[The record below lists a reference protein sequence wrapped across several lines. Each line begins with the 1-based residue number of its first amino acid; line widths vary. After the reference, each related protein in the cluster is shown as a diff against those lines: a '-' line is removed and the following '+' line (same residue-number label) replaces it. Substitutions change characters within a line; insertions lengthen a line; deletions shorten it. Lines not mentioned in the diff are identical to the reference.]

1 MARRIEWDHFGRKH
15 AYSVAFGK
23 EISLKRLNFALALTV
38 IGFGLAACQSAHETD
53 PRTSLQFVQVA
64 TVQPAGAADRAFT
77 GVVTARV
84 QSNLG
89 FRVPGKVIERLVNTG
104 DSVRRGQALM
114 RIDRTDLA
122 LAIAAQTAA
131 VAAARARAVQTAA
144 DETRSRALFAESVI
158 AAQNYD
164 QARAAADTARAELAA
179 AKAAAQVANDEGGYA
194 MLAADA
200 DGVVVETLA
209 EPGQVVAAGQT
220 VVRLAHSGPRE
231 AAVNL
236 PETMHPGLGSMA
248 EATLYDGAQ
257 AESPALLRQLSNA
270 ADPQTRTFEAR
281 YVLEGDAA
289 NAPLGATVTV
299 RIPASR
305 ADALAEVPLG
315 AIYDGGSGPMVWIL
329 DGRTSSVS
337 MRPVRICRF
346 GTERATLSSGV
357 HPGEKI
363 VAMGV
368 EQLYQ
373 GEHVR
378 LAADPAIAQ

>member
-1 MARRIEWDHFGRKH
+1 MKVF
-15 AYSVAFGK
+15 
-23 EISLKRLNFALALTV
+23 NFALVVTV
-38 IGFGLAACQSAHETD
+38 ITIGMAACRSAGETD
-53 PRTSLQFVQVA
+53 PRTSLHFVQIT
-64 TVQPAGAADRAFT
+64 TVQPASATERAFT
-77 GVVTARV
+77 GVVMARV

-89 FRVPGKVIERLVNTG
+89 FRVPGKVVERLVNTG
-104 DSVRRGQALM
+104 DSVHQGQPLM

-131 VAAARARAVQTAA
+131 VAAAKARAAQTAA
-144 DETRSRALFAESVI
+144 DEARSRALFAEGVV

-164 QARAAADTARAELAA
+164 QARAAADTARADLAA
-179 AKAAAQVANDEGGYA
+179 ARAAAQVANDEGAYA
-194 MLAADA
+194 VLAADA
-200 DGVVVETLA
+200 DGVVVATLA

-220 VVRLAHSGPRE
+220 VVQLAHSGPRE

-236 PETMHPGLGSMA
+236 PETMHPGLGSIA
-248 EATLYDGAQ
+248 EATLYDGDE
-257 AESPALLRQLSNA
+257 AESAARLRQLSNA

-289 NAPLGATVTV
+289 NAPLGATVTI
-299 RIPASR
+299 RIPANR
-305 ADALAEVPLG
+305 ADTLAEVPIG
-315 AIYDGGSGPMVWIL
+315 AIYDGGTGPAVWIL

-337 MRPVRICRF
+337 MHPVRIYRF

-373 GEHVR
+373 GERVR